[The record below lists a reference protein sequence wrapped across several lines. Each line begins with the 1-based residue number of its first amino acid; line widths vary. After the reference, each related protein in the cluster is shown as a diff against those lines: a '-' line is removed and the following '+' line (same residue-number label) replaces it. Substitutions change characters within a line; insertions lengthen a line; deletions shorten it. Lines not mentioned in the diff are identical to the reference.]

1 MLRQVFHQQL
11 HQPRHLA
18 QLPRVFPRVV
28 LPSYQLEL
36 PTAFPTSFPTD
47 SPTSTP
53 TSSPSKFPTRAPTG
67 SPTAS
72 PTSFPT
78 DSPTSTPTSSPSK
91 LPTRAPT
98 GSPTKSPTLSPSMA
112 PTGSPTSSPTTA
124 HPSAAPTSSPTN
136 APTMSPTSSPTA
148 FEHSLEC
155 TIAGEAYAK
164 CFQQDGFDV
173 LSTDVL
179 IYGMPDKS
187 VNVTGKTT
195 LYQVGQSETRFL
207 TKLVITTYDNV
218 VVIDG
223 CQAQQQFEQGTEFSF
238 LDTEEEELKITWNCT
253 DKDNG
258 HMDIHIVKNNM
269 HMTSKMASLVYE
281 RNNAAGLC
289 SQCNNELH

>member
-36 PTAFPTSFPTD
+36 PTAF
-47 SPTSTP
+47 
-53 TSSPSKFPTRAPTG
+53 
-67 SPTAS
+67 